1 MDDVPTSKVARFR
14 VCRFP
19 GQIAAQ
25 WGMTFACKSVKIVLR
40 VDDAIDST
48 WDAPGRMAQAI
59 NGNDHAR

>member
-40 VDDAIDST
+40 VDAPSTQPGMPQDA
-48 WDAPGRMAQAI
+48 WRK
-59 NGNDHAR
+59 R